1 MWRITTLFCLSFMTS
16 VASQL
21 RWERIHSG
29 ASPSSP
35 SPRRDVA
42 IGFHTATNQVII
54 FGGRPGPLDDTWIFN
69 VTEGKWREVVG
80 RVRPGQRYT
89 AVGGVSGDYFYL
101 TTGEGRNKTF
111 YNDIWRFHMIREEWE
126 ELPAQKRPPY
136 ISAHDWATLSATSFR
151 PEARYGSGG
160 GIFPGGGRMYV
171 SQGFST
177 VRYFDTFT
185 YDVNALGWQREH
197 CASCHPYDP
206 RYPHA
211 RCLHASTTISND
223 ELVIFGGC
231 LSGGGSGGPCP
242 SGDSWLFDNRLK
254 TWRKLDNC
262 ATPRTY
268 ASMAELPSTYGRRR
282 VVLYGGF
289 EEGEQVLITNPSGKD
304 VVAVLTPETGKWS
317 QRMTTAV
324 DNVISTPGRRASTG
338 MVTGRSGIFMFGGV
352 DINMNALLSDLWFLR
367 GNARDADHSEE
378 VTCSINF
385 VNLITIHGVLMVIG
399 WGVFLQ
405 WGAFVARYMKF
416 KSGLWFYVHVFF
428 QVFGLCCVVAGLVFS
443 ILSVQT
449 DHFKFTHAVIGLV
462 ATTLAVLQ
470 PLNALIRPLKIPDN
484 DDTKTQRRRVW
495 ECIHH
500 FGGRCSLLLAF
511 INISLGVF
519 LGVAQMV
526 IWALWFSY
534 LGFIVFVYGVAELCR
549 SVYGRKRVDSL
560 GDNDPVEKT
569 KYNFVDIPKEPPTD
583 YITGDSNGL

>member
-1 MWRITTLFCLSFMTS
+1 MWKINTLLCLSLLTS
-16 VASQL
+16 VVSQL

-29 ASPSSP
+29 ATPSSP

-69 VTEGKWREVVG
+69 VTEGKWREVVAS
-80 RVRPGQRYT
+80 VRPAQRYT
-89 AVGGVSGDYFYL
+89 VVGGVSGDYFYV
-101 TTGEGRNKTF
+101 TTGEGRNNTF

-136 ISAHDWATLSATSFR
+136 ISGHDWATLSKTSFR

-171 SQGFST
+171 SQGFSN

-231 LSGGGSGGPCP
+231 L
-242 SGDSWLFDNRLK
+242 
-254 TWRKLDNC
+254 
-262 ATPRTY
+262 RTY

-304 VVAVLTPETGKWS
+304 VVAVLSPETGKWS
-317 QRMTTAV
+317 QRKTTAV
-324 DNVISTPGRRASTG
+324 DEVISTPGRRASTG

-378 VTCSINF
+378 VACSINF

-443 ILSVQT
+443 ILSVQF
-449 DHFKFTHAVIGLV
+449 DHFKFTHAIIGLV
-462 ATTLAVLQ
+462 ATTLAALQ

-500 FGGRCSLLLAF
+500 FGGRCALLLAF

-534 LGFIVFVYGVAELCR
+534 LGFIVFVYGMAELCR
-549 SVYGRKRVDSL
+549 SVYGRRRVDTL
-560 GDNDPVEKT
+560 GDSDPVEKT

-583 YITGDSNGL
+583 YITGETNGL